1 MTTFAVTS
9 HPNIRLGLS
18 TRALFP
24 FLKSNL
30 KVKLKKYNTINDLI
44 EAINDESTTLRYSEV
59 ETIVSEILQIDK
71 LLINYELNI
80 LKHPELTYIINPN
93 IETSTVENN
102 KLIIKKFK
110 ELYKST
116 NDKSIHNDLN
126 LILGLDVSKICF
138 DFISAQLVNYL
149 KALNQNSLKIYIR
162 KLNLHEINSSLEEAF
177 KKESRLN
184 EPLSGAIPEKEVNLD
199 FLNFI
204 KNLSDFG
211 LKSRIHA
218 YALNNETLSFIN
230 KIDSKFIYKMNRLIN

>member
-1 MTTFAVTS
+1 VTTFEVSS
-9 HPNIRLGLS
+9 HPNIRLELS
-18 TRALFP
+18 TRTLYP

-44 EAINDESTTLRYSEV
+44 EAINDGNTTLRDSEV
-59 ETIVSEILQIDK
+59 ETVVSEILQIDK

-93 IETSTVENN
+93 IETSTIENN

-110 ELYKST
+110 ELYKSK
-116 NDKSIHNDLN
+116 NDKSILYNLN
-126 LILGLDVSKICF
+126 LILELDVSKICF

-184 EPLSGAIPEKEVNLD
+184 EPLYGAISKKEVNLD

-204 KNLSDFG
+204 KTLSDFG

-218 YALNNETLSFIN
+218 YALNNETLNFIN
-230 KIDSKFIYKMNRLIN
+230 KIDSKFIYKINRLIN